1 MKVRGKRAQTAV
13 EVSVLIFLIAVIM
26 VGYIVL
32 LPEEDR
38 NELLGTSSDGTSTG
52 DDTDSD
58 SAETLLSESPGD
70 VQSAKSTTQTRAL
83 EPMRL
88 YSSTES
94 NTQTLSSSLTV
105 SRNIIQNNYKT
116 ISFDIDNFDT
126 FAGAQLLFLVSES
139 KGDLTIT
146 LNDHVVYEGELTSNA
161 LPLDLSLS
169 YLQETGN
176 ELKLSTDLTWNIFAP
191 NYYLLQDVQLIE
203 DYTVADTSASR
214 TFSVET
220 PSEVTTA
227 TLTYFITCNADE
239 EGILSLSLNSRE
251 VFSDQIFCE
260 YLNEREL
267 SLDTDYLKTTNTLKF
282 EITDGDYNIEEAEVA
297 IKSKT
302 KDYPSFT
309 FDIDS
314 DLYDQINSGTKDLYL
329 KMTFDDASSEKQG
342 TVLIQEYSFS
352 FNTEDDSYEKKISNY
367 IDDGSNTITLQ
378 PTTDFTIDNL
388 KVYVE

>member
-1 MKVRGKRAQTAV
+1 MTGRGKRGQTAV

-38 NELLGTSSDGTSTG
+38 NDLLGSSSDGSTS
-52 DDTDSD
+52 DTSEGG

-70 VQSAKSTTQTRAL
+70 VQSAKSSTQTRAL

-105 SRNIIQNNYKT
+105 SRNIIQNNYKVVN
-116 ISFDIDNFDT
+116 FDIENFDT
-126 FAGAQLLFLVSES
+126 LAGAQLLFLVSDS
-139 KGDLTIT
+139 KGDITIL
-146 LNDHVVYEGELTSNA
+146 LNDHLIYEGELTSNE
-161 LPLDLSLS
+161 LPLDLPVS
-169 YLQETGN
+169 YLQESGN
-176 ELKLSTDLTWNIFAP
+176 ELKLSTSLTWNIFSP

-203 DYTVADTSASR
+203 DYTVADTTASR
-214 TFSVET
+214 TFSVED
-220 PSEVTTA
+220 PSEVTDA
-227 TLTYFITCNADE
+227 TLTYFITCNAHD
-239 EGILSLSLNSRE
+239 EGILSITLNSQE

-267 SLDTDYLKTTNTLKF
+267 SLDTDYLKTSNSLKF
-282 EITDGDYNIEEAEVA
+282 EITKGDYNIEEGEVA
-297 IKSKT
+297 IKT
-302 KDYPSFT
+302 RTRDYPSFT

-314 DLYDQINSGTKDLYL
+314 DLYNEISSGSKDVYL
-329 KMTFDDASSEKQG
+329 KMTFDDANDQKQG
-342 TVLIQEYSFS
+342 TILIQEYSFS
-352 FNTEDDSYEKKISNY
+352 FNTEDNTYEKKITDY
-367 IDDGSNTITLQ
+367 IDDGANTITLE
-378 PTTDFTIDNL
+378 PSTDFTVDNL